1 MSTVFTGDVGTVISL
16 DCGENIA
23 TATLMKIKVRKSNG
37 QKVTWD
43 ATLDGANAIKY
54 VTGVGDLDVPGT
66 WHLQAYVEMPTWRGS
81 GEVALLVI
89 GRPI

>member
-23 TATLMKIKVRKSNG
+23 TATLMKINVRKSNG

-43 ATLDGANAIKY
+43 AMIDVVNESKD
-54 VTGVGDLDVPGT
+54 VTGVCDLDLPGT
-66 WHLQAYVEMPTWRGS
+66 WQLQVYVEMPKWQGG